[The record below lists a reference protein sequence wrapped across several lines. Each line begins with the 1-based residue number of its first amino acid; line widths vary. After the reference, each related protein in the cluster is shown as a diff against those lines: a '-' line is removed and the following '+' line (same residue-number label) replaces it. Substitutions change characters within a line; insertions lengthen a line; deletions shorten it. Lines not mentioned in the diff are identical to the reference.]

1 MRDELFQPIIA
12 PYEAL
17 DICGL
22 APAASFQQFDYLR
35 GQSKCGR
42 VLCAS
47 GRFASGTLSVTAASA
62 FLFFVFHICKNNVIF
77 VPTLQRGGG
86 SYPPRSWKLNR
97 YFKCDSDFPNFNNNL
112 EIHVLKFW
120 RVFSYSLSSVSDFS
134 VVIPFDYDTKIVF
147 IFDMCK
153 YFNRFF

>member
-1 MRDELFQPIIA
+1 MNYELFQPIIA
-12 PYEAL
+12 PYEAF

-47 GRFASGTLSVTAASA
+47 GRFASGTLSVTAAFA

-112 EIHVLKFW
+112 EIHVLKVLEGF
-120 RVFSYSLSSVSDFS
+120 FLL
-134 VVIPFDYDTKIVF
+134 PFK
-147 IFDMCK
+147 
-153 YFNRFF
+153 RFGFLCRNPFRLRYKDSIYI

>member
-1 MRDELFQPIIA
+1 MRNELFQPIIA
-12 PYEAL
+12 PYEAF

-22 APAASFQQFDYLR
+22 APAASFQQFDYLW
-35 GQSKCGR
+35 GQSKCGC

-47 GRFASGTLSVTAASA
+47 GRFASSTLSVTAASA

-112 EIHVLKFW
+112 EIHVLKVLEGF
-120 RVFSYSLSSVSDFS
+120 FLL
-134 VVIPFDYDTKIVF
+134 PFK
-147 IFDMCK
+147 
-153 YFNRFF
+153 RFGFLYRNPFRLRYKDSIYI